1 MFATIEEWLMAA
13 KYILS
18 TGNKDVILCERIIRS
33 FEKKYTRNVLDLSV
47 VPLFLALSNLPIII
61 DPNHATDYSKLMLV
75 RIIYLLFTSS

>member
-61 DPNHATDYSKLMLV
+61 DPSHPTGYSKLF
-75 RIIYLLFTSS
+75 RQ